1 MSKEKDNNSNGKKNI
16 NFLNEEKLRKKELER
31 MADEWL
37 NKDKP
42 SKTKNS
48 VKEEKSSKETTS
60 KSFTEEEKASFIEK
74 VSKISKLKGYITYN
88 DINNSLSEDKVS
100 DIAMEDTL
108 NILNDINISEKNYDE
123 YGEEIYYLGYSKPQE
138 SEKEKSEEAEIS
150 YHRTDN
156 PVKLYYKDITSISK
170 RLTKEGEIAIAKR
183 IEAGRN
189 LVMEG
194 IVQNP
199 ITYEFIKEWYSKY
212 VQGTAYIRNL
222 IDWQS
227 FWNNNEDIFGKIEDL
242 KEEVSK
248 KAKEAMSEEKDLDDK
263 DKDIDVEAIEDI
275 TDVEENLEDEHDNIP
290 EVSLSII
297 ENHISV
303 KFIEIVKKLLEI
315 NDKIQEE
322 QKKNILSF
330 LQTGILESSVKV
342 EKFLQKRSE
351 YLRAIFLNSNT
362 INKIINKTISEYQ
375 NIILNENRIL
385 KLLLESNITKNK
397 AVSVIPIFLLNDGI
411 IIVCKNE
418 PKLSKTIENYKEFFQ
433 KYIDDIIET
442 VLHYNIDIN
451 KFKFIVSVIQKG
463 EKHKNIAKQEMIEG
477 NLRLVISIANKYFNR
492 GLQRSD
498 LIQEGNI
505 GLMRAVHKFDY
516 KRGHKFSTYATWW
529 IRQSITRA
537 IADQSR
543 TIRIPVHMIETI
555 NKVVKTSAQFA
566 QDNSKEAIPEE
577 IASKLN
583 LSVDKVRKVLRIA
596 KEPVSLETPV
606 SDDDSFLGDFLEDK
620 KAVQPIDMA
629 IHSDLKRSINQIL
642 STLTPREER
651 VLRMRFGLGTNSDN
665 TLEEVGKQF
674 TVTRERIRQIEAKA
688 LRKLKHP
695 SRSRKLKSFLDF

>member
-1 MSKEKDNNSNGKKNI
+1 MAKEKNTKTAAIKNNKKSTETPKKAGKGATASKSAT
-16 NFLNEEKLRKKELER
+16 KKATKSAKDLSPK
-31 MADEWL
+31 
-37 NKDKP
+37 KDKVVAKKP
-42 SKTKNS
+42 
-48 VKEEKSSKETTS
+48 VAAV
-60 KSFTEEEKASFIEK
+60 EKAEFIEK
-74 VSKISKLKGYITYN
+74 VAKISKQKGYVTYD
-88 DINNSLSEDKVS
+88 DINNSLAENKIS
-100 DIAMEDTL
+100 DIDMEDTL
-108 NILNDINISEKNYDE
+108 NIITDMNIDISEKAYDE
-123 YGEEIYYLGYSKPQE
+123 YEGGEFIQPVA
-138 SEKEKSEEAEIS
+138 EKEKTEEVEITYS
-150 YHRTDN
+150 RTDN

-194 IVQNP
+194 ICEDP
-199 ITYEFIKEWYSKY
+199 LTYEFIKDWHTKY
-212 VQGTAYIRNL
+212 EAESAFIRNL
-222 IDWQS
+222 IDWQL
-227 FWNNNEDIFGKIEDL
+227 FWHDNEDSFGKIEDI
-242 KEEVSK
+242 KEELSK
-248 KAKEAMSEEKDLDDK
+248 KFRESIAEHAEIDMEADGEKEIESE
-263 DKDIDVEAIEDI
+263 VEGEPEDI
-275 TDVEENLEDEHDNIP
+275 LEGEDSLEDTDNPP
-290 EVSLSII
+290 EVSLSLI
-297 ENHISV
+297 EAYIQP
-303 KFIEIVKKLLEI
+303 KFMEIMKKLLETHE
-315 NDKIQEE
+315 KIQEE
-322 QKKNILSF
+322 QKKLMDSY
-330 LQTGILESSVKV
+330 LKTGILDNAPKV
-342 EKFLQKRSE
+342 DKLLSKRRE
-351 YLRAIFLNSNT
+351 LLKKIFLNSNT
-362 INKIINKTISEYQ
+362 INKIINKTRVEYKDIIS
-375 NIILNENRIL
+375 NENKIL
-385 KLLLESNITKNK
+385 KLLMETNIKREE
-397 AVSVIPIFLLNDGI
+397 AQELIPIMLLNGGLEIAAKKRPQVVKI
-411 IIVCKNE
+411 ITNYGEFLEKYLAEIK
-418 PKLSKTIENYKEFFQ
+418 KTVFN
-433 KYIDDIIET
+433 
-442 VLHYNIDIN
+442 YNIDIN
-451 KFKFIVSVIQKG
+451 RFKNIVRIIEKG

-555 NKVVKTSAQFA
+555 NKVVKTSNQLA
-566 QDNSKEAIPEE
+566 QDFGKEAIPEE
-577 IASKLN
+577 IADKLN

>member
-1 MSKEKDNNSNGKKNI
+1 MSKQKDNNSTNKNNRIFQTEEQEKKI
-16 NFLNEEKLRKKELER
+16 ELEK
-31 MADEWL
+31 MANEWL
-37 NKDKP
+37 NKDKEP
-42 SKTKNS
+42 KD
-48 VKEEKSSKETTS
+48 SSKS
-60 KSFTEEEKASFIEK
+60 KDTLKKAFSEEEKKDFMEK
-74 VSKISKLKGYITYN
+74 VSKVSKQKGYVTYN
-88 DINNSLSEDKVS
+88 DINNSMSEDRIS
-100 DIAMEDTL
+100 DIDMEDTL
-108 NILNDINISEKNYDE
+108 NILNDMNIDISEKIYDE
-123 YGEEIYYLGYSKPQE
+123 YGEGDEYNGFIKP
-138 SEKEKSEEAEIS
+138 SEKEKQEEVEIT

-183 IEAGRN
+183 IEAGRD

-194 IVQNP
+194 VTEDP
-199 ITYEFIKEWYSKY
+199 ITYEFIKEWYGRY
-212 VQGTAYIRNL
+212 TQGLTYIRNL

-227 FWNNNEDIFGKIEDL
+227 FWNNNEDVFGKMEEL
-242 KEEVSK
+242 KEEISK
-248 KAKEAMSEEKDLDDK
+248 KAKELIAEEEGV
-263 DKDIDVEAIEDI
+263 DIDKEVEIEDI
-275 TDVEENLEDEHDNIP
+275 TEVEEGLEEEVHP
-290 EVSLSII
+290 EVSLSLI
-297 ENHISV
+297 ENHISI
-303 KFIEIVKKLLEI
+303 KFIEVVKKLLET
-315 NDKIQEE
+315 NEKIKDE
-322 QKKNILSF
+322 QKKIIASY
-330 LQTGILESSVKV
+330 LQTGNLEASNKV
-342 EKFLQKRSE
+342 DKLVAKRSD
-351 YLRAIFLNSNT
+351 LLKKMFLNSNT
-362 INKIINKTISEYQ
+362 INKIIIKTIAEYK
-375 NIILNENRIL
+375 NIIANENRIL
-385 KLLLESNITKNK
+385 KLSLESGITRDK
-397 AVSVIPIFLLNDGI
+397 AIELIPIMLLNKGLEQ
-411 IIVCKNE
+411 VVEKN
-418 PKLSKTIENYKEFFQ
+418 PKIAKTIDNYNEFFI
-433 KYIDDIIET
+433 KYVDEIKKTILT
-442 VLHYNIDIN
+442 YNLDLG
-451 KFKFIVSVIQKG
+451 KFKSIVNIIQKG

-555 NKVVKTSAQFA
+555 NKVVKTSTQFA
-566 QDNSKEAIPEE
+566 QDNGKEAIPEE

>member
-1 MSKEKDNNSNGKKNI
+1 MPKIKEED
-16 NFLNEEKLRKKELER
+16 KLRNKKSDKLDENATISQASEQLLKDQKK
-31 MADEWL
+31 ADW
-37 NKDKP
+37 
-42 SKTKNS
+42 
-48 VKEEKSSKETTS
+48 
-60 KSFTEEEKASFIEK
+60 IEK
-74 VSKISKLKGYITYN
+74 VAKISKQKGYVTYD
-88 DINNSLSEDKVS
+88 DINSSVS
-100 DIAMEDTL
+100 DDRITAIDMEDTL
-108 NILNDINISEKNYDE
+108 SILSDMNIDIMDKN
-123 YGEEIYYLGYSKPQE
+123 E
-138 SEKEKSEEAEIS
+138 SEYEQNYSAFTKSAEVEQDKQEEAETT

-156 PVKLYYKDITSISK
+156 PVKLYYKDITFISK

-183 IEAGRN
+183 IEAGRR
-189 LVMEG
+189 LVMDSVSE
-194 IVQNP
+194 NP
-199 ITYEFIKEWYSKY
+199 ATYEFIAEWYEKFLSG
-212 VQGTAYIRNL
+212 QSFIRNL

-227 FWNNNEDIFGKIEDL
+227 FWSDNADVLGSMEDL
-242 KEEVSK
+242 SR
-248 KAKEAMSEEKDLDDK
+248 KAKEVFDDK
-263 DKDIDVEAIEDI
+263 DVEPDVDVEMEVDSSDVVDAEDI
-275 TDVEENLEDEHDNIP
+275 LENQS

-297 ENHISV
+297 EAHLSPTFLIIIKELLDVNSKIIDEQKPIIKKYLLTGQMEKSP
-303 KFIEIVKKLLEI
+303 KLLKMI
-315 NDKIQEE
+315 
-322 QKKNILSF
+322 
-330 LQTGILESSVKV
+330 
-342 EKFLQKRSE
+342 QKRNE
-351 YLRAIFLNSNT
+351 YLRKVFLNSNSIAKIILKT
-362 INKIINKTISEYQ
+362 DKVYKDIIANENKILKILMDIGVSREQGHEVIPFFVLSEGTDIAKKSSPIVEKAIINFGDFINKYSEELRNIVLQYGMMIS
-375 NIILNENRIL
+375 RI
-385 KLLLESNITKNK
+385 K
-397 AVSVIPIFLLNDGI
+397 A
-411 IIVCKNE
+411 IVK
-418 PKLSKTIENYKEFFQ
+418 
-433 KYIDDIIET
+433 
-442 VLHYNIDIN
+442 
-451 KFKFIVSVIQKG
+451 VIQNG

-555 NKVVKTSAQFA
+555 NKVIKTSAQFA
-566 QDNSKEAIPEE
+566 QDHGKEAIPEE
-577 IASKLN
+577 IATKLN

>member
-1 MSKEKDNNSNGKKNI
+1 MSKQKNDNSSKNKDS
-16 NFLNEEKLRKKELER
+16 KLISESAKRIELEK
-31 MADEWL
+31 MANEWL
-37 NKDKP
+37 NKNNSTKE
-42 SKTKNS
+42 SK
-48 VKEEKSSKETTS
+48 KETSTFS
-60 KSFTEEEKASFIEK
+60 AEEKAKFMEKVGK
-74 VSKISKLKGYITYN
+74 VSKQKGYVTYD
-88 DINNSLSEDKVS
+88 DINNSLSEDKIS
-100 DIAMEDTL
+100 DIAMEDTI
-108 NILNDINISEKNYDE
+108 NILNDMNIDISEKNYDE
-123 YGEEIYYLGYSKPQE
+123 YGSSEYTSYSKPQE
-138 SEKEKSEEAEIS
+138 AEKEKTEESEIT

-183 IEAGRN
+183 IEAGRE

-194 IVQNP
+194 VIEDPV
-199 ITYEFIKEWYSKY
+199 TYEFIKEWYSRY
-212 VQGTAYIRNL
+212 TQGLTYIRNL

-227 FWNNNEDIFGKIEDL
+227 FWNDNEDVFGKMEDL
-242 KEEVSK
+242 KEELSK
-248 KAKEAMSEEKDLDDK
+248 KAKELLNSEDK
-263 DKDIDVEAIEDI
+263 DNQDIESDDTIED
-275 TDVEENLEDEHDNIP
+275 TTEDRVEETEENLEDDDSENHP
-290 EVSLSII
+290 EVSLSAI
-297 ENHISV
+297 ETHISA
-303 KFIEIVKKLLEI
+303 KFIEVVKKLLDI
-315 NDKIQEE
+315 SDKIKDE
-322 QKKNILSF
+322 QKKSISVYLETGSF
-330 LQTGILESSVKV
+330 DKSDKI
-342 EKFLQKRSE
+342 EKLLQKRSL
-351 YLRAIFLNSNT
+351 YLRKIFLNSNT
-362 INKIINKTISEYQ
+362 INKIISKTISEYDTIII
-375 NIILNENRIL
+375 NENKILKITLESGITRAKARLLIPTMILNNG
-385 KLLLESNITKNK
+385 LE
-397 AVSVIPIFLLNDGI
+397 
-411 IIVCKNE
+411 IVAKKE
-418 PKLSKTIENYKEFFQ
+418 TKLSKTIEDYKEFLE
-433 KYIDDIIET
+433 KYIDEIKKIVIHCSIDLPKFKSIVDII
-442 VLHYNIDIN
+442 
-451 KFKFIVSVIQKG
+451 KKG
-463 EKHKNIAKQEMIEG
+463 ESHKNIAKQEMIEG

-566 QDNSKEAIPEE
+566 QDNAKEAIPEE

-620 KAVQPIDMA
+620 KAIQPIDMA

>member
-1 MSKEKDNNSNGKKNI
+1 MSKQKDNNSTNKNNRIFQTEEQEKKI
-16 NFLNEEKLRKKELER
+16 ELEK
-31 MADEWL
+31 MANEWL
-37 NKDKP
+37 NKDKEP
-42 SKTKNS
+42 KD
-48 VKEEKSSKETTS
+48 SSKS
-60 KSFTEEEKASFIEK
+60 KDTLKKAFSEEEKKDFMEK
-74 VSKISKLKGYITYN
+74 VSKVSKQKGYVTYN
-88 DINNSLSEDKVS
+88 DINNSMSEDRIS
-100 DIAMEDTL
+100 DIDMEDTL
-108 NILNDINISEKNYDE
+108 NILNDMNIDISEKIYDE
-123 YGEEIYYLGYSKPQE
+123 YGEGDEYNGFIKP
-138 SEKEKSEEAEIS
+138 SEKEKQEEVEIT

-183 IEAGRN
+183 IEAGRD

-194 IVQNP
+194 VTEDP
-199 ITYEFIKEWYSKY
+199 ITYEFIKEWYGRY
-212 VQGTAYIRNL
+212 TQGLTYIRNL

-227 FWNNNEDIFGKIEDL
+227 FWNNNEDVFGKMEEL
-242 KEEVSK
+242 KEEISK
-248 KAKEAMSEEKDLDDK
+248 KAKELIAEEEGV
-263 DKDIDVEAIEDI
+263 DIDKEVEIEDI
-275 TDVEENLEDEHDNIP
+275 TEVEEGLEEEVHP
-290 EVSLSII
+290 EVSLSLI
-297 ENHISV
+297 ENHISI
-303 KFIEIVKKLLEI
+303 KFIEVVKKLLET
-315 NDKIQEE
+315 NEKIKDE
-322 QKKNILSF
+322 QKKIIASY
-330 LQTGILESSVKV
+330 LQTGNLEASNKV
-342 EKFLQKRSE
+342 DKLVAKRSD
-351 YLRAIFLNSNT
+351 LLKKMFLNSNT
-362 INKIINKTISEYQ
+362 INKIIIKTIAEYK
-375 NIILNENRIL
+375 NIIANENRIL
-385 KLLLESNITKNK
+385 KLSLESGITRDK
-397 AVSVIPIFLLNDGI
+397 AIELIPIMLLNKGLEQ
-411 IIVCKNE
+411 VVEKN
-418 PKLSKTIENYKEFFQ
+418 PKIAKTIENYNEFFI
-433 KYIDDIIET
+433 KYVDEIKKTILT
-442 VLHYNIDIN
+442 YNLDLG
-451 KFKFIVSVIQKG
+451 KFKSIVNIIQKG

-555 NKVVKTSAQFA
+555 NKVVKTSTQFA
-566 QDNSKEAIPEE
+566 QDNGKEAIPEE

>member
-1 MSKEKDNNSNGKKNI
+1 MSKQKDNNSTNKNNRIFQTEEQEKKI
-16 NFLNEEKLRKKELER
+16 ELEK
-31 MADEWL
+31 MANEWL
-37 NKDKP
+37 NKDKEP
-42 SKTKNS
+42 KDL
-48 VKEEKSSKETTS
+48 S
-60 KSFTEEEKASFIEK
+60 KSKDTLKKAFSEEEKKDFMEK
-74 VSKISKLKGYITYN
+74 VSKVSKQKGYVTYN
-88 DINNSLSEDKVS
+88 DINNSMSEDRIS
-100 DIAMEDTL
+100 DIDMEDTL
-108 NILNDINISEKNYDE
+108 NILNDMNIDISEKIYDE
-123 YGEEIYYLGYSKPQE
+123 YGEGDEYNGFIKP
-138 SEKEKSEEAEIS
+138 SEKEKQEEVEIT

-183 IEAGRN
+183 IEAGRD

-194 IVQNP
+194 VTEDP
-199 ITYEFIKEWYSKY
+199 ITYEFIKEWYGRY
-212 VQGTAYIRNL
+212 TQGLTYIRNL

-227 FWNNNEDIFGKIEDL
+227 FWNNNEDVFGKMEEL
-242 KEEVSK
+242 KEEISK
-248 KAKEAMSEEKDLDDK
+248 KAKELIAEEEGV
-263 DKDIDVEAIEDI
+263 DIDKEVEIEDI
-275 TDVEENLEDEHDNIP
+275 TEVEEGLEEEVHP
-290 EVSLSII
+290 EVSLSLI
-297 ENHISV
+297 ENHISI
-303 KFIEIVKKLLEI
+303 KFIEVVKKLLET
-315 NDKIQEE
+315 NEKIKDE
-322 QKKNILSF
+322 QKKIIASY
-330 LQTGILESSVKV
+330 LQTGNLEASNKV
-342 EKFLQKRSE
+342 DKLVAKRSD
-351 YLRAIFLNSNT
+351 LLKKMFLNSNT
-362 INKIINKTISEYQ
+362 INKIIIKTIAEYK
-375 NIILNENRIL
+375 NIIANENRIL
-385 KLLLESNITKNK
+385 KLSLESGITRDK
-397 AVSVIPIFLLNDGI
+397 AIELIPIMLLNKGLEQ
-411 IIVCKNE
+411 VVEKN
-418 PKLSKTIENYKEFFQ
+418 PKIAKTIDNYNEFFI
-433 KYIDDIIET
+433 KYVDEIKKTILT
-442 VLHYNIDIN
+442 YNLDLG
-451 KFKFIVSVIQKG
+451 KFKSIVNIIQKG

-555 NKVVKTSAQFA
+555 NKVVKTSTQFA
-566 QDNSKEAIPEE
+566 QDNGKEAIPEE

>member
-1 MSKEKDNNSNGKKNI
+1 MSKQKDNNSNNKNTI
-16 NFLNEEKLRKKELER
+16 SLQSKEQEKRIELEKL
-31 MADEWL
+31 ANEWL
-37 NKDKP
+37 NKDKASKTS
-42 SKTKNS
+42 SKTKS
-48 VKEEKSSKETTS
+48 EKTASPK
-60 KSFTEEEKASFIEK
+60 KAFTEEEKKDFMEK
-74 VSKISKLKGYITYN
+74 VSKVSKQKGYVTYN
-88 DINNSLSEDKVS
+88 DINNSMSEDRVS
-100 DIAMEDTL
+100 DIDMEDTL
-108 NILNDINISEKNYDE
+108 NILNDMNIDISEKNYDE
-123 YGEEIYYLGYSKPQE
+123 YGEGDEYNGFVKAQP
-138 SEKEKSEEAEIS
+138 EKEKVEEAEIT

-194 IVQNP
+194 VSEDP
-199 ITYEFIKEWYSKY
+199 ITYEFIKEWYGRY
-212 VQGTAYIRNL
+212 TQGLTYIRNL

-227 FWNNNEDIFGKIEDL
+227 FWNDNEEVFGKIEDL
-242 KEEVSK
+242 KEELPK
-248 KAKEAMSEEKDLDDK
+248 KSREASLEDDSLDADK
-263 DKDIDVEAIEDI
+263 
-275 TDVEENLEDEHDNIP
+275 DVEEIPEVEEVLEEEEAHP

-297 ENHISV
+297 ESHIST
-303 KFIEIVKKLLEI
+303 KFMEVVKKLLDT
-315 NDKIQEE
+315 NDKIQDE
-322 QKKNILSF
+322 QKKIIASY
-330 LQTGILESSVKV
+330 LQTGNLEASPKV
-342 EKFLQKRSE
+342 EKLALKRSD
-351 YLRAIFLNSNT
+351 LLKKMFLNSNT

-375 NIILNENRIL
+375 NIIANENRIL
-385 KLLLESNITKNK
+385 KLSLESGIARDK
-397 AVSVIPIFLLNDGI
+397 AIQLIPTMLLNKGLEAVI
-411 IIVCKNE
+411 QQA
-418 PKLSKTIENYKEFFQ
+418 PKMEKAIENYSEFFT
-433 KYIDDIIET
+433 KYVDEIKKTI
-442 VLHYNIDIN
+442 LNYNIDLV
-451 KFKFIVSVIQKG
+451 KFKSIVNIIQKG

-555 NKVVKTSAQFA
+555 NKVVKTSTQFA
-566 QDNSKEAIPEE
+566 QDNGKEAIPEE

>member
-1 MSKEKDNNSNGKKNI
+1 MAKEKNTKTSNSKNIKKSKELAKKAAKPAADKKSSVKQSVKLKP
-16 NFLNEEKLRKKELER
+16 LN
-31 MADEWL
+31 D
-37 NKDKP
+37 
-42 SKTKNS
+42 KTKTENKAEAAS
-48 VKEEKSSKETTS
+48 AKKSFSAAEKSE
-60 KSFTEEEKASFIEK
+60 FIEK
-74 VSKISKLKGYITYN
+74 VAKVSKQKGYVTYD
-88 DINNSLSEDKVS
+88 DINNSLAENKLS
-100 DIAMEDTL
+100 DVDMEDTL
-108 NILNDINISEKNYDE
+108 NILTDMNIDISEKSYDE
-123 YGEEIYYLGYSKPQE
+123 YEGGEFIQPVA
-138 SEKEKSEEAEIS
+138 EKEKTEEVEITYS
-150 YHRTDN
+150 RTDN

-194 IVQNP
+194 ICEDP
-199 ITYEFIKEWYSKY
+199 LTYEFIKDWHSKY
-212 VQGTAYIRNL
+212 ELEQAYIRNL
-222 IDWQS
+222 IDWQL
-227 FWNNNEDIFGKIEDL
+227 FWNDNEDTFGKIEDI
-242 KEEVSK
+242 KEELSK
-248 KAKEAMSEEKDLDDK
+248 KFRETLNDNHEIDIEGEHEKEAEH
-263 DKDIDVEAIEDI
+263 EDI
-275 TDVEENLEDEHDNIP
+275 LETEESLEDTENPP
-290 EVSLSII
+290 EVSLSLI
-297 ENHISV
+297 EAYIQP
-303 KFIEIVKKLLEI
+303 KFMEIMKKLMETHE
-315 NDKIQEE
+315 KIQEE
-322 QKKNILSF
+322 QKKFMDSYLK
-330 LQTGILESSVKV
+330 TGILESAPRV
-342 EKFLQKRSE
+342 EKLLQKRRE
-351 YLRAIFLNSNT
+351 LVKKVFLNSNT
-362 INKIINKTISEYQ
+362 INKIINKTRSEY
-375 NIILNENRIL
+375 NDIIANENRIL
-385 KLLLESNITKNK
+385 KLLMETNLKREEILEL
-397 AVSVIPIFLLNDGI
+397 IPIMLLNNGLE
-411 IIVCKNE
+411 IVAK
-418 PKLSKTIENYKEFFQ
+418 KKSQVVKTINNYGEFLD
-433 KYIDDIIET
+433 KYIAELKKIGANYHIDVNRFKSIVRIIE
-442 VLHYNIDIN
+442 
-451 KFKFIVSVIQKG
+451 KG

-555 NKVVKTSAQFA
+555 NKVVKTSNQLA
-566 QDNSKEAIPEE
+566 QDFGKEAIPEE
-577 IASKLN
+577 IADKLN